1 MRKKYEVRCS
11 SHRPADWDRYCD
23 NDWLKK
29 DALLFDETWEEGF
42 TYHFHPEFACY
53 TFKRRMNLFTFGKFK
68 LHVPI
73 TMVAL
78 PVSIDGEG
86 YFGDLEALIHHL
98 KEEGGLHLIL
108 NIRAL
113 EKIPQGIPYGRTLDT
128 CIFDN
133 NYEDFETYVSALRS
147 PYRRRLRQALR
158 RLGTV
163 RIERIHNETFDDQL
177 YALYKAVLNRSKYPL
192 ETLPIEFFK
201 TSKDDIHVFYHDQKP
216 VAFVM
221 VKVEKDRLYFLFGG
235 MNYAKRDALDLY
247 YNMLIY
253 ILRLGI
259 KQKSKTIYFGQT
271 AESSKERLGC
281 RREKRYM
288 CIFTGNKTI
297 NKALSKFIGLFEY
310 KPDPRVYHVFAE
322 KNKDD
327 IFA

>member
-1 MRKKYEVRCS
+1 MKKKYEVRCTS
-11 SHRPADWDRYCD
+11 QRPADWDRYCD
-23 NDWLKK
+23 NDWLKN
-29 DALLFDETWEEGF
+29 DVLHFDETWEEDF
-42 TYHFHPEFACY
+42 TYHFHPEFGCY
-53 TFKRRMNLFTFGKFK
+53 TFKRKMNLFTFGKFK

-86 YFGDLEALIHHL
+86 YFGNLEALMHHL
-98 KEEGGLHLIL
+98 QEEGGLFLIL
-108 NIRAL
+108 NIRAS
-113 EKIPQGIPYGRTLDT
+113 EKIPQGIPSGRNLDT

-133 NYEDFETYVSALRS
+133 IYEDFNAYVAALRS
-147 PYRRRLRQALR
+147 PYRRRLKQALT
-158 RLGTV
+158 RLGTI
-163 RIERIHNETFDDQL
+163 RIEKIHNENFDDQL

-201 TSKDDIHVFYHDQKP
+201 ISKDEIHVFYHKEKS

-235 MNYAKRDALDLY
+235 MNYDQRDTFDLY

-253 ILRLGI
+253 ILKLGI
-259 KQKSKTIYFGQT
+259 KQKVKTIYFGQT

-288 CIFTGNKTI
+288 CIFTGNRLV
-297 NKALSKFIGLFEY
+297 NKLLSMLIGLFEY
-310 KPDPRVYHVFAE
+310 KSTSKVYHVFT
-322 KNKDD
+322 KKT
-327 IFA
+327 